1 MYPSRKTTFSSAKF
15 CYIAM
20 LYTMAMKT
28 KTHKGEFAITFF
40 ISSDLFNYLW
50 NIYKCYV
57 IIIYYI

>member
-1 MYPSRKTTFSSAKF
+1 
-15 CYIAM
+15 M